1 MQRLV
6 PAILIGICLANAPLL
21 ASAEGK
27 SPDATIDVSGS
38 SVAAGIGFT
47 QTKGTVHFQGK
58 SYPVRL
64 EGLSVAEVGA
74 QKISATGEVYNLS
87 RLEDLN
93 GTYSAVS
100 AGAALGSGAQE
111 TTMQNQNGVEINL
124 HGTVEG
130 VNLKLSVDGFTITLA
145 K

>member
-1 MQRLV
+1 MKRLV

-21 ASAEGK
+21 ANAEGK
-27 SPDATIDVSGS
+27 TPDATIDVSGS

-64 EGLSVAEVGA
+64 EGVGVAELGA

-87 RLEDLN
+87 RLDDLN

-100 AGAALGSGAQE
+100 AGGALGSGTQE
-111 TTMQNQNGVEINL
+111 TAMQNEKGVEIKL

-130 VNLKLSVDGFTITLA
+130 VNLKLSVDGITVTLA